1 MTSTSGMRTWC
12 YTRPRP
18 AGASR
23 TACTFGSV
31 RDAGG
36 RARARPGRGRA
47 WPLGVEV
54 CGLVGGAALA
64 GRAWR
69 PFAPVEPPWASPRLT
84 PTLGLGTFSPL
95 ASAPANAGRSEVGS
109 SLTSLALTFLSCP
122 SPGFWRRFLSLHPLS
137 PSSLQTHLPPGAA
150 ARCTLALAKFGSPSD
165 RFSPG
170 SPVSEEMKSNKF
182 VGIRR
187 RRREFL

>member
-54 CGLVGGAALA
+54 CGLVGRAALA

-69 PFAPVEPPWASPRLT
+69 PFAPVEPPWASP
-84 PTLGLGTFSPL
+84 PLGAWAPFPRWRPL
-95 ASAPANAGRSEVGS
+95 LQTRGAAKSGAVLPHSFDLCRVH
-109 SLTSLALTFLSCP
+109 L
-122 SPGFWRRFLSLHPLS
+122 PGFGAASSRFTLFHLPVSKPTSRPGRPPAAPWHWPSSARLPTGSVLVPLS
-137 PSSLQTHLPPGAA
+137 
-150 ARCTLALAKFGSPSD
+150 AR
-165 RFSPG
+165 R
-170 SPVSEEMKSNKF
+170 
-182 VGIRR
+182 
-187 RRREFL
+187 